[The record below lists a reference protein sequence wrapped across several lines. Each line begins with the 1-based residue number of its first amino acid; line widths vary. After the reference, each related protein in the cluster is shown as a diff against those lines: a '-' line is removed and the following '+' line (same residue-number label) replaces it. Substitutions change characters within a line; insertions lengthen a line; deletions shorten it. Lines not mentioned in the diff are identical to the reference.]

1 MNTVE
6 YEYWF
11 NKKTILRKIIIND
24 RIILEAVNLIF
35 SQPDSLLEI
44 LQMATCR

>member
-11 NKKTILRKIIIND
+11 NKKTILKKIIINA
-24 RIILEAVNLIF
+24 IIDTIYDTMYNLIAYR
-35 SQPDSLLEI
+35 LEY
-44 LQMATCR
+44 ANV

>member
-11 NKKTILRKIIIND
+11 NKKTILGKIMTNATVDTIYD
-24 RIILEAVNLIF
+24 TMYNLIAYRM
-35 SQPDSLLEI
+35 EY
-44 LQMATCR
+44 ANV

>member
-11 NKKTILRKIIIND
+11 NKKTILRKIIIN
-24 RIILEAVNLIF
+24 
-35 SQPDSLLEI
+35 
-44 LQMATCR
+44 ATIDTIYDTMYN

>member
-11 NKKTILRKIIIND
+11 NKKTILGKIIINATID
-24 RIILEAVNLIF
+24 TIYDTMYNLIAYR
-35 SQPDSLLEI
+35 LEY
-44 LQMATCR
+44 ANV

>member
-11 NKKTILRKIIIND
+11 NKKTILRKIIINATID
-24 RIILEAVNLIF
+24 TIYDTMYNLIAYW
-35 SQPDSLLEI
+35 LEY
-44 LQMATCR
+44 ANV

>member
-11 NKKTILRKIIIND
+11 NKKTILRKIIIN
-24 RIILEAVNLIF
+24 
-35 SQPDSLLEI
+35 
-44 LQMATCR
+44 ATINATIDTIYDTMYNKERRYLNA

>member
-11 NKKTILRKIIIND
+11 NKKTILRKIIINATID
-24 RIILEAVNLIF
+24 TIYDTMYNLIAYILEYANV
-35 SQPDSLLEI
+35 
-44 LQMATCR
+44 